1 MCRTNILTVHCNHPI
16 DVHDW
21 LAGKVKFG
29 PEYSGGRYY
38 YYYID
43 ENWEELKD
51 GNQVISILWDQNYH
65 EYLVVFRVE
74 EEE

>member
-1 MCRTNILTVHCNHPI
+1 MSITNILTVHCNHPI
-16 DVHDW
+16 DVYYW
-21 LAGKVKFG
+21 LTGKVKLG
-29 PEYSGGRYY
+29 DELSGGRYY
-38 YYYID
+38 YDD

-51 GNQVISILWDQNYH
+51 GNQVVNISWDQSYD